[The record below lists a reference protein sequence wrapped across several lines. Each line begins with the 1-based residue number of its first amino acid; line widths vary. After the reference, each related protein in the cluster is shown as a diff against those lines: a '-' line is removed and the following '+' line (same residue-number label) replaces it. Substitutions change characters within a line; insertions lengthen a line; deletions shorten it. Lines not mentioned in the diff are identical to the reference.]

1 MINKIAKNLNIS
13 RKTNDVIIV
22 IIIFLCY
29 IFGLNFPETTIRVR
43 NFFIHT
49 IKFQKLT
56 KIKIIHKVDIDTQ
69 LKSIKKLQRGRV
81 VLHIEGRAILLQK

>member
-29 IFGLNFPETTIRVR
+29 IFGLNFPETT
-43 NFFIHT
+43 HQSE
-49 IKFQKLT
+49 KFLYSYN
-56 KIKIIHKVDIDTQ
+56 KIPKVNKNQDYSQ
-69 LKSIKKLQRGRV
+69 S
-81 VLHIEGRAILLQK
+81 